1 MIPTKELLDTPV
13 TCLSFEEQIM
23 LMLRW
28 AKARTSKVVCLANV
42 HMLMEAYWNP
52 IFSQVL
58 HRADLVTSDGKPLVL
73 MLRLLGI
80 KHQNQVAG
88 MDVFLNL
95 CDLAEQTGVKVYFIG
110 STEQILRQIKQKL
123 AREYPIL
130 QVAGMKAVPYVST
143 EELNDGYSC
152 DRELIAEV
160 NQSGAGIV
168 FVCLGCP
175 KQEIWMSRYQGTIN
189 SVMIGVGAVFSMYA
203 GINPRAPHWIQK
215 AGLEWL
221 FRLLQEPRR
230 LWRRYGSTIPPFL
243 YLAIRQLLT
252 PYKEKLGKARWSK
265 TKRNIAINIKALDS
279 PYEKLGEI
287 LVRQNVITKEDLRQA
302 LSQQES
308 QPNSKLGEI
317 LVRKSLLSLSQLK
330 FYLKNQNIKFGDFLV
345 EKKVLNRRSLKNIL
359 ALRNDC
365 DKKIGEIVLEQSIL
379 SEEQM
384 NELFVEYYIRRK
396 GLFLTEQR
404 ENSEEHLS
412 SWVKDLI
419 VR

>member
-1 MIPTKELLDTPV
+1 M
-13 TCLSFEEQIM
+13 
-23 LMLRW
+23 
-28 AKARTSKVVCLANV
+28 
-42 HMLMEAYWNP
+42 
-52 IFSQVL
+52 
-58 HRADLVTSDGKPLVL
+58 
-73 MLRLLGI
+73 
-80 KHQNQVAG
+80 
-88 MDVFLNL
+88 
-95 CDLAEQTGVKVYFIG
+95 
-110 STEQILRQIKQKL
+110 
-123 AREYPIL
+123 
-130 QVAGMKAVPYVST
+130 
-143 EELNDGYSC
+143 
-152 DRELIAEV
+152 
-160 NQSGAGIV
+160 
-168 FVCLGCP
+168 
-175 KQEIWMSRYQGTIN
+175 
-189 SVMIGVGAVFSMYA
+189 
-203 GINPRAPHWIQK
+203 
-215 AGLEWL
+215 
-221 FRLLQEPRR
+221 QEPRR